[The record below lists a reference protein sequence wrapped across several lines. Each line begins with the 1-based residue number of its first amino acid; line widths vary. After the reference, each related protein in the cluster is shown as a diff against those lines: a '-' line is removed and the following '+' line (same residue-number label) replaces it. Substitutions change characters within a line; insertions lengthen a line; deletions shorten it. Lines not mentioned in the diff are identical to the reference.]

1 MASFSHSGINIAAVT
16 PHKREG
22 HEPDIAATLDLVD
35 FYCAAGAKGI
45 ALLGSTG
52 EFLHLKMDD
61 RIRLL
66 NLAVKRSRVP
76 IIAGVSHSTL
86 DGAVELARAAAS
98 AGAAAG
104 LLMPPYFFRYRQQ
117 DVKEFY
123 LEYAKQMQ
131 GALPTLLYNI
141 PFFTTPLEFETSR
154 DLLRT
159 GHFAGIKDSSGDLDN
174 FRSLLGLR
182 KERPFTLF
190 VGNDVVFSTC
200 RTEGADG
207 VISGVASAVP
217 ELMLAL
223 DESIA
228 SGNAAKTVR
237 LEVRLQEF
245 IGWLNRFPA
254 PVGVKAATEA
264 RGLKVGP
271 LAVPLSPADRD
282 ALDQFKSWF
291 KGWLPLVLGESAA
304 A

>member
-1 MASFSHSGINIAAVT
+1 MASLALSGIHIAAVT

-35 FYCAAGAKGI
+35 AYCDAGAKGI

-52 EFLHLKMDD
+52 EFLHLRTED

-66 NLAVKRSRVP
+66 NLALKRSRVP

-98 AGAAAG
+98 AGAAAA

-117 DVKEFY
+117 DVMEFY
-123 LEYAKQMQ
+123 LAYAKQMQ

-154 DLLRT
+154 GLLRS
-159 GHFAGIKDSSGDLDN
+159 GHFAGIKDSSGNLND
-174 FRSLLGLR
+174 FRSLLALR
-182 KERPFTLF
+182 NETPFTLF
-190 VGNDVVFSTC
+190 VGNDEIFTIGRS
-200 RTEGADG
+200 EGADG
-207 VISGVASAVP
+207 GISGVASAVP
-217 ELMLAL
+217 ELMLSL

-228 SGNAAKTVR
+228 SGNAARTAR
-237 LEVRLQEF
+237 LEDRLQEF
-245 IGWLNRFPA
+245 IRWLGRFPA

-271 LAVPLSPADRD
+271 LAVPLSPADREE
-282 ALDQFKSWF
+282 LDRFKAWF
-291 KGWLPLVLGESAA
+291 KEWLPVVRRESAA

>member
-1 MASFSHSGINIAAVT
+1 MASFAHSGINIAAVT

-35 FYCAAGAKGI
+35 FYCTAGAKGI
-45 ALLGSTG
+45 GLLGSTG

-154 DLLRT
+154 DLLRS
-159 GHFAGIKDSSGDLDN
+159 GHFAGIKDSSGNLDN

-190 VGNDVVFSTC
+190 VGNDVVFATC
-200 RTEGADG
+200 RSEGADG

-223 DESIA
+223 DASIA
-228 SGNAAKTVR
+228 SGNAAKTAR
-237 LEVRLQEF
+237 LEARLQEF
-245 IGWLNRFPA
+245 IGWLDRFPA

-282 ALDQFKSWF
+282 TLDQFRAWF
-291 KGWLPLVLGESAA
+291 KAWLPVVRAESAA